1 MQYPLYKFISGL
13 FRHTSPDIIEE
24 TEYYVSQYLPSG
36 SGFNSGSRLDTEKST
51 PEKLVFTTA
60 FQHMDDHG
68 YYTRW
73 TEHTVT
79 VTPSFF
85 GLDIKVSGRNHRDI
99 KDYIAEC
106 FDHVL
111 NEQVGDGLRKKYTEI
126 MQAVPVRYPARA

>member
-1 MQYPLYKFISGL
+1 MRNRLYRFILGL
-13 FRHTSPDIIEE
+13 IRHTDSDIIKEAG
-24 TEYYVSQYLPSG
+24 YYVSEYLPSG
-36 SGFNSGSRLDTEKST
+36 SGFNSGSRLDTDKT
-51 PEKLVFTTA
+51 TQEKLVFTTS
-60 FQHMDDHG
+60 FQHMDDQG

-85 GLDIKVSGRNHRDI
+85 GLNIKVSGRNHRDI

-111 NEQVGDGLRKKYTEI
+111 NEDVSESLRQKYIEI
-126 MQAVPVRYPARA
+126 VRANAA